1 MIRFKLLL
9 VFNFLIALSC
19 LSQTEWTDKDQ
30 NALNK
35 AAKTWLEKFQSNPFN
50 GDEFKNGSGFC
61 DLSSNYN
68 NRAQSLNQIKGGTQ
82 DYNDALG
89 INGPKY
95 NYNYRGIR
103 FQTNEKTL
111 KFLDKSILPLA
122 EKGNVQCIMFLL
134 SQSFWS
140 SKAGIDKSKAL
151 KVDAANAGELLL
163 RNVKSKNKNERDS
176 KICIWA
182 ILEILDMK
190 IEAVQMLSE
199 IIEGFSEEDIKIL
212 KGQIEGDSKSSG
224 RLGILEYDFLNTDK
238 SVLDLSDF
246 QLKLIVSSEFVF
258 NVNRLKIKS
267 LEYYQTVL
275 NKYYNISEKPFGAT
289 TYGEYFRCAQCSR
302 KDLNRNDVNFYVIDS
317 LGLVSLDEIANDLR
331 SSGKYLKISPDFLS
345 QGFVVSVYLDKMNTA
360 KKFSKMY
367 DDLTKSKSDLQIAK
381 AYYNMKYGKGW
392 DKRKFEDKYTLTQ
405 SGCDSL
411 KKYLN
416 GALRSDKTGDAHFF
430 AGVAF
435 SNCNCYEKDDAKTW
449 SFYSKAYAMG
459 NQESKVIFDD
469 LATNPKS
476 RVSQKIVNFYGQTPR
491 NSWNGQIECE
501 RCKKLYYAKPKLCD
515 QVFQVSL
522 QKSDAIDPTPSSF
535 EQAYLVIQNDFV
547 SGYWCSKNCA
557 DDGSNAKRNAAVLE
571 KIKFDAKEIP
581 CAYCSKRAS
590 RNSMIPIYEVDCRE
604 SVLAIY
610 LNPFVEV
617 DDKYRVCSR
626 KCEHEYGKILC
637 KKNGQLPIID

>member
-19 LSQTEWTDKDQ
+19 LSQTEWTEKDQ
-30 NALNK
+30 KAFEK
-35 AAKTWLEKFQSNPFN
+35 AAEVWREKYTSIPFEGN
-50 GDEFKNGSGFC
+50 EFKNGSGFF
-61 DLSSNYN
+61 DFSRQYNFSSYG
-68 NRAQSLNQIKGGTQ
+68 NRIDGGAKEY
-82 DYNDALG
+82 DAALG
-89 INGPKY
+89 INSPNE
-95 NYNYRGIR
+95 NYNYSSIR
-103 FQTNEKTL
+103 FQPTAKTL
-111 KFLDKSILPLA
+111 EFLDKKILPLA
-122 EKGNVQCIMFLL
+122 EKGNVQCIMLLL

-140 SKAGIDKSKAL
+140 TKARVDNDMAL

-163 RNVKSKNKNERDS
+163 RNVKEKNKDERDS

-190 IEAVQMLSE
+190 IESVQMLSE
-199 IIEGFSEEDIKIL
+199 IIESFSEEDINSL
-212 KGQIEGDSKSSG
+212 RNQFEGDSKSTG
-224 RLGILEYDFLNTDK
+224 RLGILEYDFLNSDN
-238 SVLDLSDF
+238 SVLNLPDF
-246 QLKLIVSSEFVF
+246 QIKLIVSSQFEF
-258 NVNRLKIKS
+258 NVDRLKFKS
-267 LEYYQTVL
+267 LKYYQTIL
-275 NKYYNISEKPFGAT
+275 NKYYYLAEKAAWFH
-289 TYGEYFRCAQCSR
+289 CAKCSR
-302 KDLNRNDVNFYVIDS
+302 TNIGSNTLSFYILDS
-317 LGLVSLDEIANDLR
+317 LGTVSLEGVANDLMNSR
-331 SSGKYLKISPDFLS
+331 NYLKISPDFLS
-345 QGFVVSVYLDKMNTA
+345 QSFSVSVKLNNMNSA
-360 KKFSKMY
+360 KKFAKMY
-367 DDLTKSKSDLQIAK
+367 DEVTKSKSDLAIAK
-381 AYYNMKYGKGW
+381 AYYNMKFGDGW
-392 DKRKFEDKYTLTQ
+392 EQEKYEEKSILTQ

-416 GALRSDKTGDAHFF
+416 NALRSDKSGDAHFF

-435 SNCNCYEKDDAKTW
+435 SNCNCYQKDDAKTW

-459 NQESKVIFDD
+459 NQESKVLFDD

>member
-9 VFNFLIALSC
+9 VFNFLIALSAI
-19 LSQTEWTDKDQ
+19 SQSEWTEKDQ
-30 NALNK
+30 KALDK
-35 AAKTWLEKFQSNPFN
+35 ASEAWREKFTSNPYK
-50 GDEFKNGSGFC
+50 GTEFKNGSGFC
-61 DLSSNYN
+61 DFSRAYNYSPYG
-68 NRAQSLNQIKGGTQ
+68 NRIDGGSKE
-82 DYNDALG
+82 YDAVLG
-89 INGPKY
+89 INSPND
-95 NYNYRGIR
+95 NYNYSGIR
-103 FQTNEKTL
+103 FQTNAKSFEFLEK
-111 KFLDKSILPLA
+111 KILPLA

-140 SKAGIDKSKAL
+140 TKTGADKSKAL
-151 KVDAANAGELLL
+151 KVDAAYAGELLL
-163 RNVKSKNKNERDS
+163 RNVKERNKDERDS

-190 IEAVQMLSE
+190 IESVQMLSE
-199 IIEGFSEEDIKIL
+199 IIDSFSEEDIKSL
-212 KGQIEGDSKSSG
+212 RNQFEGDSKSSG
-224 RLGILEYDFLNTDK
+224 RLGILEYDFLNSDK
-238 SVLDLSDF
+238 CVLDLPDF
-246 QLKLIVSSEFVF
+246 QIKLIVSSEFEF
-258 NVNRLKIKS
+258 NVDRLNIKS
-267 LEYYQTVL
+267 LKYYQTIL
-275 NKYYNISEKPFGAT
+275 NKYYYVAEKA
-289 TYGEYFRCAQCSR
+289 ELLKCAKCSR
-302 KDLNRNDVNFYVIDS
+302 ANVSSNILSFYTLDS
-317 LGLVSLDEIANDLR
+317 VGTVSLEGVANDLL
-331 SSGKYLKISPDFLS
+331 SSKKYLKISPDFLS
-345 QGFVVSVYLDKMNTA
+345 QGFSVSIKLDKMSAA
-360 KKFSKMY
+360 KKFAKMY
-367 DDLTKSKSDLQIAK
+367 DEVTKSKSDLAIAK
-381 AYYNMKYGKGW
+381 AYYNMKFGDGW
-392 DKRKFEDKYTLTQ
+392 EQRQYKDKYILTQ

-416 GALRSDKTGDAHFF
+416 NALRSDKTGDAHFF
-430 AGVAF
+430 AGVTF

-459 NQESKVIFDD
+459 NQESKVLFDD
-469 LATNPKS
+469 LATNTKS
-476 RVSQKIVNFYGQTPR
+476 MVSQKIVKFYGQTPK

-522 QKSDAIDPTPSSF
+522 QKSDAVDPTLSSF
-535 EQAYLVIQNDFV
+535 NQAYLVIQDDFV
-547 SGYWCSKNCA
+547 SGYWCSKDCA

-581 CAYCSKRAS
+581 CAYCSKKAP

-617 DDKYRVCSR
+617 EDQHRVCSR